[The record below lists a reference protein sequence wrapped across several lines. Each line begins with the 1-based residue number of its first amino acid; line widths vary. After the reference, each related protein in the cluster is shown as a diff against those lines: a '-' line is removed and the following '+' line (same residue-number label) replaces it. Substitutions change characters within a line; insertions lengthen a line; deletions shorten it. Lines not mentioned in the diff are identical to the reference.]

1 MMRGFLLWGRD
12 KRRKTDE
19 PFLKIFAL
27 ACSGSTGGELFQL
40 RFSAATAADRLLPE
54 RFSLRLRPLAERV
67 DALLTASNPQAGAQR
82 SSLAAFA
89 VRIVSAA
96 IALVSQIVLAR
107 WMGEFEYG
115 IYVLV
120 WISAIIVGNLS
131 CLGFHTTIIRY
142 VPEYF
147 ERSRFNEI
155 RGILRTG
162 RVFGVVASTFVALLG
177 GLGVY
182 VFRHHLESYY
192 VVPFYLGL
200 VCVPMM
206 ALGDILD
213 GTARSRS
220 WVLTA
225 LTPTYIVRPLLSL
238 IFMIAAV
245 LIGFAPTAVTGLM
258 AGILATHVTTLAQ
271 LLRIRGSLARII
283 PAGPH
288 SLHLREWF
296 AVSVPIFLVEG
307 FFFLLINVDVLMVGH
322 FMDPDHVA
330 VYFATTKIL
339 ALAHFVYFAVKAGV
353 AQRYSQL
360 LHGGDHSRFTAFV
373 QASVKWTFWPTLALG
388 IVLLAL
394 GEPLLSLFGAAFTQG
409 YPLLF
414 VLIIGVLARAS
425 VGPTES
431 LLNMSGNQNICAA
444 LYAVAL
450 CINVALNIVLIP
462 RFGLIGA
469 AIATAAA
476 MAFEASSLSLT
487 VYRRLGIPMFVFA
500 PAAKISQPEEKS

>member
-1 MMRGFLLWGRD
+1 
-12 KRRKTDE
+12 
-19 PFLKIFAL
+19 
-27 ACSGSTGGELFQL
+27 
-40 RFSAATAADRLLPE
+40 
-54 RFSLRLRPLAERV
+54 LRLRPLAERV
-67 DALLTASNPQAGAQR
+67 DDLLTGSNPQAGAQR
-82 SSLAAFA
+82 SSLVAFA

-120 WISAIIVGNLS
+120 WISAIIIGNLS

-147 ERSRFNEI
+147 ERTQLDAI
-155 RGILRTG
+155 RGLLRTG
-162 RVFGVVASTFVALLG
+162 RVFGILASTFVAVLG
-177 GLGVY
+177 ALGVY
-182 VFRHHLESYY
+182 VFRDHLENYY

-206 ALGDILD
+206 ALGDILE

-220 WVLTA
+220 WVVTA
-225 LTPTYIVRPLLSL
+225 LMPTYIIRPLLSL
-238 IFMIAAV
+238 LFMIAAV

-258 AGILATHVTTLAQ
+258 AAILATYATTLSQ
-271 LLRIRGSLARII
+271 LLRIKGRLSRLI
-283 PAGPH
+283 PAGPQAFH
-288 SLHLREWF
+288 MREWF

-330 VYFATTKIL
+330 IYFAATKIL

-360 LHGGDHSRFTAFV
+360 LHSGDQERFASFV
-373 QASVKWTFWPTLALG
+373 SDSVRWTFWPTLGLG
-388 IVLLAL
+388 VILLLL
-394 GEPLLSLFGAAFTQG
+394 GQPLLSLFGPSFIEG

-414 VLIIGVLARAS
+414 VLVIGVIARAS

-431 LLNMSGNQNICAA
+431 LLNMSGNQNVCAA

-450 CINVALNIVLIP
+450 CINVALNMLLIP
-462 RFGLIGA
+462 RFGLLG
-469 AIATAAA
+469 AA
-476 MAFEASSLSLT
+476 MATAIAMVFEASSLSLM

-500 PAAKISQPEEKS
+500 PLAKIFRPEEQY

>member
-1 MMRGFLLWGRD
+1 M
-12 KRRKTDE
+12 
-19 PFLKIFAL
+19 
-27 ACSGSTGGELFQL
+27 

-54 RFSLRLRPLAERV
+54 RFSLRLRPLTERI
-67 DALLTASNPQAGAQR
+67 DTLLTASNPQAGAQR

-89 VRIVSAA
+89 IRIISAA

-147 ERSRFNEI
+147 ERNELNAI
-155 RGILRTG
+155 RGLLRTG
-162 RVFGVVASTFVALLG
+162 WLFGIIASTFVAILA
-177 GLGVY
+177 GVG
-182 VFRHHLESYY
+182 VHLFAQHIENYY
-192 VVPFYLGL
+192 ILPFYLGF
-200 VCVPMM
+200 VCVPMI
-206 ALGDILD
+206 ALGDMLD

-220 WVLTA
+220 WVVTA
-225 LTPTYIVRPLLSL
+225 LTPTYIVRPLLAL
-238 IFMIAAV
+238 LFMIAAV
-245 LIGFAPTAVTGLM
+245 LAGFAPTAATGLM
-258 AGILATHVTTLAQ
+258 AAILATYVTTLSQ

-283 PAGPH
+283 PAGPRH
-288 SLHLREWF
+288 LHLREWF

-330 VYFATTKIL
+330 IYFATVKIL

-360 LHGGDHSRFTAFV
+360 LHSGDRERFASFV
-373 QASVKWTFWPTLALG
+373 GASVRWTFWPTLALG
-388 IVLLAL
+388 LVLLLL
-394 GEPLLSLFGAAFTQG
+394 GQPLLSLFGPSFTQG

-414 VLIIGVLARAS
+414 VLIVGVIARAS

-431 LLNMSGNQNICAA
+431 LLNMSGNQNVCAA

-450 CINVALNIVLIP
+450 CINVVLNILLIP

-469 AIATAAA
+469 AVATAIA
-476 MAFEASSLSLT
+476 MVFEASSLSLM
-487 VYRRLGIPMFVFA
+487 VYRRLGIPMFIL
-500 PAAKISQPEEKS
+500 AAQAKFSRPEELY

>member
-1 MMRGFLLWGRD
+1 M
-12 KRRKTDE
+12 
-19 PFLKIFAL
+19 
-27 ACSGSTGGELFQL
+27 

-54 RFSLRLRPLAERV
+54 RFSLRLRPLTERV
-67 DALLTASNPQAGAQR
+67 DMLLAASNPQAAAQR
-82 SSLAAFA
+82 SSLTAFS

-96 IALVSQIVLAR
+96 IALAAQIILAR

-115 IYVLV
+115 IFVLV
-120 WISAIIVGNLS
+120 WLTAIIIGNLS

-147 ERSRFNEI
+147 ERNLVDEV
-155 RGILRTG
+155 RGILWTG
-162 RVFGVVASTFVALLG
+162 RVFGIAASTLVALAG
-177 GLGVY
+177 ALGV
-182 VFRHHLESYY
+182 FLLRDHMENYY

-200 VCVPMM
+200 VCVPMI
-206 ALGDILD
+206 ALGDMLD

-225 LTPTYIVRPLLSL
+225 LTPTYIARPLLSL
-238 IFMIAAV
+238 LFMVAAV
-245 LIGFAPTAVTGLM
+245 LIGFAPTAVTALL
-258 AGILATHVTTLAQ
+258 AAILATYVTTVCQ
-271 LLRIRGSLARII
+271 LTIVSGSLARII
-283 PAGPH
+283 PAGAR

-296 AVSVPIFLVEG
+296 VVSVPIFLVEG

-322 FMDPDHVA
+322 FMDPGHVA
-330 VYFATTKIL
+330 VYFATVKIL

-360 LHGGDHSRFTAFV
+360 LHGGDHDRFARFV
-373 QASVKWTFWPTLALG
+373 RDSVKWTFWPTLVIG
-388 IVLLAL
+388 VVLLLL
-394 GEPLLSLFGAAFTQG
+394 GKPLLWLFGPSFAEG

-414 VLIIGVLARAS
+414 VLIIGVIARAS

-450 CINVALNIVLIP
+450 CINVALNILLIP
-462 RFGLIGA
+462 RFGLFGA
-469 AIATAAA
+469 AIATAVA

-487 VYRRLGIPMFVFA
+487 VYRRLGVPMFIFA
-500 PAAKISQPEEKS
+500 PAAKISRPEEQF

>member
-1 MMRGFLLWGRD
+1 M
-12 KRRKTDE
+12 
-19 PFLKIFAL
+19 
-27 ACSGSTGGELFQL
+27 

-54 RFSLRLRPLAERV
+54 KFSLRLRPLAERV

-82 SSLAAFA
+82 SSLAAFS

-96 IALVSQIVLAR
+96 IALIAQIILAR
-107 WMGEFEYG
+107 WMGGFEYG

-120 WISAIIVGNLS
+120 WITAIIIGNLS

-147 ERSRFNEI
+147 ERNLLDDV
-155 RGILRTG
+155 RGILWTG
-162 RVFGVVASTFVALLG
+162 RVFGILASTFVALVG
-177 GLGVY
+177 ALGVY
-182 VFRHHLESYY
+182 LLHDRMENYY
-192 VVPFYLGL
+192 ILPFYLGL
-200 VCVPMM
+200 ISVPMI
-206 ALGDILD
+206 ALGDMLD

-238 IFMIAAV
+238 LFMVAAV
-245 LIGFAPTAVTGLM
+245 PAGFAPTAVTAL
-258 AGILATHVTTLAQ
+258 AAAILATYVTTLGQ
-271 LLRIRGSLARII
+271 LAVVKGSLAQII
-283 PAGPH
+283 PAGAR
-288 SLHLREWF
+288 SLRLREWF

-360 LHGGDHSRFTAFV
+360 LHGGDHERFASFV
-373 QASVKWTFWPTLALG
+373 QDSVKWTFWPTLVLG
-388 IVLLAL
+388 IVLLLL
-394 GEPLLSLFGAAFTQG
+394 GEPLLSLFGASFTEG

-414 VLIIGVLARAS
+414 VLIIGVIARAS

-431 LLNMSGNQNICAA
+431 LLNMSGNQNVCAA

-450 CINVALNIVLIP
+450 CINVALNILLIP
-462 RFGLIGA
+462 RLGLMGA

-487 VYRRLGIPMFVFA
+487 VYRRLGIPMFIFA
-500 PAAKISQPEEKS
+500 PAAKLSRPKEQS

>member
-1 MMRGFLLWGRD
+1 M
-12 KRRKTDE
+12 
-19 PFLKIFAL
+19 
-27 ACSGSTGGELFQL
+27 
-40 RFSAATAADRLLPE
+40 RFSAAAAADRLLPE

-82 SSLAAFA
+82 SSLAAFS
-89 VRIVSAA
+89 VRVVSAA
-96 IALVSQIVLAR
+96 IALVSQIILAR
-107 WMGEFEYG
+107 WMGGFEYG

-120 WISAIIVGNLS
+120 WITAIIIGNLS

-142 VPEYF
+142 VPEYI
-147 ERSRFNEI
+147 ERNLFDEI
-155 RGILRTG
+155 RGILWTG
-162 RVFGVVASTFVALLG
+162 RIFGILASTVVALVGA
-177 GLGVY
+177 LGVY
-182 VFRHHLESYY
+182 LLRDRMESYY

-200 VCVPMM
+200 IAVPMI
-206 ALGDILD
+206 ALGDMLD

-225 LTPTYIVRPLLSL
+225 LTPTYIARPLLSL
-238 IFMIAAV
+238 LIMVAAV
-245 LIGFAPTAVTGLM
+245 LIGFAPTAVTALM
-258 AGILATHVTTLAQ
+258 AAILATYVTTLSQ
-271 LLRIRGSLARII
+271 LAVVRGSLARII
-283 PAGPH
+283 PAGAR
-288 SLHLREWF
+288 SLRLREWF
-296 AVSVPIFLVEG
+296 VVSMPIFLVEG
-307 FFFLLINVDVLMVGH
+307 FFFLLINVDVLMVGR

-339 ALAHFVYFAVKAGV
+339 AMAHFVYFAVKAGV

-360 LHGGDHSRFTAFV
+360 LHGGDQVRFARFV
-373 QASVKWTFWPTLALG
+373 QDSVKWTFWPTLTIGL
-388 IVLLAL
+388 VLLAL
-394 GEPLLSLFGAAFTQG
+394 GEPLLSLFGTAFTEG

-414 VLIIGVLARAS
+414 VLIIGVIARAS

-450 CINVALNIVLIP
+450 CINVALNILLIP

-469 AIATAAA
+469 ATATAVA

-487 VYRRLGIPMFVFA
+487 VYRRLGIPMFIFA
-500 PAAKISQPEEKS
+500 PAAKISQPEEQS